1 MNTVDYCEFN
11 TGITVQKK
19 MEEKYRINKP
29 QFLSV
34 LKDQIL
40 EHEVNKKRDFW
51 VRSQESDVSIA
62 IDRNTLEEE
71 RQSRIKKRVYLQQF
85 RDANKELM
93 EKKWETQK
101 NQKCL
106 EDRVDRERLKL
117 EPINWTRTLH

>member
-1 MNTVDYCEFN
+1 MFF
-11 TGITVQKK
+11 
-19 MEEKYRINKP
+19 RP

-85 RDANKELM
+85 RDANKEVSCEEWADL
-93 EKKWETQK
+93 EAGGFEGEGVASPHLVKFKKIKFTF
-101 NQKCL
+101 
-106 EDRVDRERLKL
+106 
-117 EPINWTRTLH
+117 

>member
-1 MNTVDYCEFN
+1 MFYL
-11 TGITVQKK
+11 
-19 MEEKYRINKP
+19 RP

-85 RDANKELM
+85 RDANKEVSCEACADL
-93 EKKWETQK
+93 EEGGGFERGRGGFPHLVKLKKFNSHSRVTKTIKTLEFVHTNIGWYET
-101 NQKCL
+101 N
-106 EDRVDRERLKL
+106 
-117 EPINWTRTLH
+117 

>member
-1 MNTVDYCEFN
+1 MFYL
-11 TGITVQKK
+11 
-19 MEEKYRINKP
+19 RP

-85 RDANKELM
+85 RDANKEVSCEACADLEEGGRVRKGM
-93 EKKWETQK
+93 GRFPPPHKIEKIKSHSKVTK
-101 NQKCL
+101 IAASIILN
-106 EDRVDRERLKL
+106 
-117 EPINWTRTLH
+117 

>member
-1 MNTVDYCEFN
+1 MFYL
-11 TGITVQKK
+11 
-19 MEEKYRINKP
+19 RP

-71 RQSRIKKRVYLQQF
+71 RQSRVKKRVYLQQF
-85 RDANKELM
+85 RDANKEVSCEECTDL
-93 EKKWETQK
+93 EEGGFEGERGGFPPPRKIQK
-101 NQKCL
+101 IKF
-106 EDRVDRERLKL
+106 
-117 EPINWTRTLH
+117 TF

>member
-1 MNTVDYCEFN
+1 MFYF
-11 TGITVQKK
+11 
-19 MEEKYRINKP
+19 RP

-85 RDANKELM
+85 RDANKEVSC
-93 EKKWETQK
+93 EAYAD
-101 NQKCL
+101 L
-106 EDRVDRERLKL
+106 EEGGFERGRGGFPHLIKLKRL
-117 EPINWTRTLH
+117 NHILK

>member
-1 MNTVDYCEFN
+1 MFYL
-11 TGITVQKK
+11 
-19 MEEKYRINKP
+19 RP

-85 RDANKELM
+85 RDANKEVSCEECADL
-93 EKKWETQK
+93 EEGGFEGEGVASPHLVKFKKLNSHSRVTKTIKTLEFVHTNIGWYET
-101 NQKCL
+101 N
-106 EDRVDRERLKL
+106 
-117 EPINWTRTLH
+117 